1 MMLREVDPKQGFKL
15 GKIKLKVTKD
25 KLVSQAGLGT
35 IIELFDSSVL
45 SKEFAKCLPERVSN
59 NTQGSY
65 RLGLILL
72 SSLIHGDECLDDIEA
87 EFSENPSAEAF
98 FRGKI
103 PVSKTFGDF
112 LRDFDDEKI
121 EKLSHFVTQMG
132 YSIRTHL
139 NKNLPKSHKPNEKPT
154 FSVDST
160 VHEQHGDKIE
170 GCEYNYNSIWC
181 LNSEMVYDELGIC
194 FAGRLQTGTTKPGVD
209 GPKLLDQTLKF
220 LRTKKISTPFE
231 KLAHVNG
238 DSAYGFEEFIR
249 VAQAHHATFTIAA
262 RKNIP
267 WEPEVERITEWQ
279 EWKYSEK
286 ESAKFSRRNKNPPMR
301 LLARWHWSP
310 SWAPQLKFPIIIKR
324 EWKEDQY
331 FEGAGSWNHHAV
343 ITNEDLHLHSYQE
356 VYERYLTRANM
367 ENFIKE
373 AKVNFD
379 AYHLPCLSFKA
390 NHAFLLFIMIA
401 QNMLRWVSLLTKPDK
416 PFYAKKLRRM
426 FIFQAGKLTKHAGQL
441 VLKVSQKFKEE
452 VERLKEAWGLPETIP
467 LQCSSA

>member
-15 GKIKLKVTKD
+15 GKIKLAVTKD
-25 KLVSQAGLGT
+25 KLVGQAGLGT

-59 NTQGSY
+59 NTQGAY

-121 EKLSHFVTQMG
+121 ERLSQFVTQMG
-132 YSIRTHL
+132 FSVRTHL

-267 WEPEVERITEWQ
+267 WEPEVERITDWQ

-331 FEGAGSWNHHAV
+331 FEGAGSWHHHAV

-379 AYHLPCLSFKA
+379 AYHLPCLNFKA

-416 PFYAKKLRRM
+416 PFYAKKLRRK